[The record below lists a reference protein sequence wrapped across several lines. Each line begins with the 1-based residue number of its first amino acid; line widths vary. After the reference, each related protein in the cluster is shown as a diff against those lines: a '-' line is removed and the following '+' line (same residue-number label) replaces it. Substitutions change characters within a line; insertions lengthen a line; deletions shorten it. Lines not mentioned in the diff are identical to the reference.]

1 MSIDAQYEYEYQ
13 YEYNTLRYQ
22 QMLNMNMIRLY
33 WNMMIRLYWNMMLTV
48 LSADIVWIFRPP
60 HRTTHRHGH

>member
-13 YEYNTLRYQ
+13 YVYEYNTLRYQ

-33 WNMMIRLYWNMMLTV
+33 WNMMLTV
-48 LSADIVWIFRPP
+48 LSADSGWIFRPP
-60 HRTTHRHGH
+60 HRTTH